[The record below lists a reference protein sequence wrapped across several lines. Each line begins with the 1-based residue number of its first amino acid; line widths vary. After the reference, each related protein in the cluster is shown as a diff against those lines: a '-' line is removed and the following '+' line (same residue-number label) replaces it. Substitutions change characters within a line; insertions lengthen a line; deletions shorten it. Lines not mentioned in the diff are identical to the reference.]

1 MGLHNAGSLRAVRF
15 STLTMVKSRLK
26 IWAERQALAI
36 TARFFLTFLWPM
48 AFVALAAA
56 ALVLLIVLIAA
67 LPDVAVA

>member
-1 MGLHNAGSLRAVRF
+1 ME
-15 STLTMVKSRLK
+15 KSRLK

-36 TARFFLTFLWPM
+36 TARFFLTFFWPM

-67 LPDVAVA
+67 IPDAPVA

>member
-1 MGLHNAGSLRAVRF
+1 MGGASALPF
-15 STLTMVKSRLK
+15 STLTMAKSRIK

-36 TARFFLTFLWPM
+36 TARFFLTAFWPM

-67 LPDVAVA
+67 LPDQAVA

>member
-1 MGLHNAGSLRAVRF
+1 MA
-15 STLTMVKSRLK
+15 KSKLK

-36 TARFFLTFLWPM
+36 TARFFLTFFWPM

-56 ALVLLIVLIAA
+56 ALVLLIALIAA